1 MEYLEGYSLREV
13 LKQGVRLDPSSIL
26 WLLRGICDVL
36 STAHH
41 RGFVHRDL
49 KPENIMVA
57 TDPDTGARSVRVL
70 DFGIA
75 KILRPEGDAAA
86 PTMQT
91 MGVLGTPAYSSPE
104 QNAVD
109 GDAASRPAVDHR
121 SDVYSLGVILY
132 ELLTGKPPFAGAW
145 ARLLYLHAHE
155 EPTPP
160 SQAAPHAS
168 FPAEVEALVLRCL
181 AKSPD
186 DRPAS
191 ASKLYNELRAA
202 YGDLA
207 AAELRTTIPGSR
219 SEGAPPPSGSMLTSL
234 DSLTPHPNAAPA
246 TSAQAEA
253 AAGRPRTRRA
263 AIGLGLASLAVLA
276 SAAAWL
282 LGFFPTVAHDEDRP
296 KPPPPA
302 PEISSDVAIYLRNIG
317 PRSYSP
323 DSDAGLETLGGMN
336 WPRAIALDGAKRRL
350 ILHPEAG
357 LYLPEGSEPDTSE
370 GMDESLALPR
380 VAINRILKKPIRF
393 RLIGGGEFSMGSD
406 DEEFKGQPESPG
418 HKVHL
423 NTYYIQESETTIGQ
437 VEAYLEYTGSPSA
450 EIALTNYRD
459 AKAAMRIPNLQ
470 ELFTYPAVALSR
482 KLCEDFAHVLG
493 AELPSEAQW
502 EFAARSRGDRTKYVW
517 EGLEFNVGD
526 ANVESLRAG
535 SINTDPVG
543 KHAKDVTRQGVA
555 DMAGN
560 VREWCRDV
568 RANYDAAGGV
578 PTDPVTTSFDADP
591 SFAIRGGSYTTP
603 RWAARTVSRPREAQA
618 PNDEDFD
625 DVGFRMVLEVVV
637 ARLPESTRGDAP
649 ATKKGP
655 GQ

>member
-1 MEYLEGYSLREV
+1 
-13 LKQGVRLDPSSIL
+13 
-26 WLLRGICDVL
+26 
-36 STAHH
+36 
-41 RGFVHRDL
+41 
-49 KPENIMVA
+49 MVA
-57 TDPDTGARSVRVL
+57 IDPETGARSVRVL

-75 KILRPEGDAAA
+75 KILRPESDAAA

-104 QNAVD
+104 QNAVE
-109 GDAASRPAVDHR
+109 GDAASRPVVDHR

-132 ELLTGKPPFAGAW
+132 ELLTGRPPFTGAW
-145 ARLLYLHAHE
+145 SRLLYQHAHVD
-155 EPTPP
+155 PTPP

-207 AAELRTTIPGSR
+207 SAELRTTIPGSR
-219 SEGAPPPSGSMLTSL
+219 SEGAPPPSGSLLTSL
-234 DSLTPHPNAAPA
+234 DPLTPHPNAIPA
-246 TSAQAEA
+246 TAVQTG
-253 AAGRPRTRRA
+253 AGADRPRARGA

-282 LGFFPTVAHDEDRP
+282 LGAFPTIAHDGDRP
-296 KPPPPA
+296 AKAGAKESPPPPR
-302 PEISSDVAIYLRNIG
+302 ISSDVAIYLRNIG
-317 PRSYSP
+317 PRSYAP
-323 DSDAGLETLGGMN
+323 DPDAGLDTIGGLN
-336 WPRAIALDGAKRRL
+336 WPRAIALDGAKARRL
-350 ILHPEAG
+350 ILNPEAG
-357 LYLPEGSEPDTSE
+357 LYLPEGSEPDASE

-380 VAINRILKKPIRF
+380 VVINRILEEPIRF
-393 RLIGGGEFSMGSD
+393 RLIGEGEFSMGSD

-418 HKVHL
+418 HKVKL

-437 VEAYLEYTGSPSA
+437 VEAYLDYKRIPASDPSVA
-450 EIALTNYRD
+450 NYRA
-459 AKAAMRIPNLQ
+459 AKVAMEVPNLKEQ
-470 ELFTYPAVALSR
+470 FTYPAVALSR
-482 KLCEDFAHVLG
+482 KFCEDFADVLG
-493 AELPSEAQW
+493 AELPTEAQW

-517 EGLEFNVGD
+517 EGLVFDVGF
-526 ANVESLRAG
+526 ANVESLRGG

-543 KHAKDVTRQGVA
+543 THAKDVTEQGVV

-568 RANYDAAGGV
+568 RAKYDVAGGV
-578 PTDPVTTSFDADP
+578 PTDPVTTSFDSDP
-591 SFAIRGGSYTTP
+591 SFAIRGGSYDTP
-603 RWAARTVSRPREAQA
+603 RWAARTVSRAVQAQA
-618 PNDEDFD
+618 RNHEDFD
-625 DVGFRMVLEVVV
+625 DLGFRMVLEVVV
-637 ARLPESTRGDAP
+637 ARLPKSTRGGDP
-649 ATKKGP
+649 PTKKEP